1 MENRVQRQAGRRT
14 NRIVS
19 PPIENPFY
27 GRAWKLLD
35 LLVGDLRHRP
45 VPALVVSGV
54 PWESGRPE
62 NSLGR
67 P

>member
-35 LLVGDLRHRP
+35 LLVRDLRHQGPCLSRQC
-45 VPALVVSGV
+45 ALG
-54 PWESGRPE
+54 GRA
-62 NSLGR
+62 GQTGQT
-67 P
+67 